1 MVDRAAL
8 LPLMLD
14 QRVLAVEEQQM
25 ELLHRAVGDIG
36 LAVIDQLVP

>member
-1 MVDRAAL
+1 VVDRAAL

-25 ELLHRAVGDIG
+25 ELPVL
-36 LAVIDQLVP
+36 